1 MTCQRALAGMDGVR
15 IHTSGSN
22 NGQEDKVD
30 KVKENDLSLIEKY
43 VCAAYDPHNRFDKI
57 TWIGCGSFYLQ
68 SRVKTNWES
77 FFWQDALCNFIVCVQ
92 CTVLVG
98 YGA

>member
-1 MTCQRALAGMDGVR
+1 MDGVR

-43 VCAAYDPHNRFDKI
+43 VCAAYDPHNRFHKI
-57 TWIGCGSFYLQ
+57 T
-68 SRVKTNWES
+68 
-77 FFWQDALCNFIVCVQ
+77 
-92 CTVLVG
+92 
-98 YGA
+98 